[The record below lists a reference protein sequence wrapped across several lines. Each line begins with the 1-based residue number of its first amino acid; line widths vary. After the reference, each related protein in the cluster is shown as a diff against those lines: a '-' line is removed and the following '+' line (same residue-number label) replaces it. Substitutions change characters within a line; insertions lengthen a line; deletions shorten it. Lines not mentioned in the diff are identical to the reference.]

1 MSDAIIGC
9 PKCGAQI
16 ELTEALAAPL
26 VADIR
31 RKSEADAL
39 QREKALLS
47 REELLAKKAS
57 DLQSQTA
64 RLELTLTE
72 RLAAERQ
79 KIAAE
84 QEAKAQAAIEV
95 QLKELKSSLIEK
107 DRKLQAAQA
116 AELSVRQ
123 AREKLEEQQREWELQ
138 KQRDM
143 DVERGRVREAAKN
156 EVLEQIRLKDAEKDK
171 VISDLKTRISE
182 LQRKAEQ
189 GSQQLQGEVAEL
201 ALEEMLRLK
210 FPRDTIEPVAKG
222 VKGADCIQRVFNTA
236 GQPCG
241 ALIWESKNH
250 KAWSD
255 NWFSKLKEDQL
266 QARVEIAAICSTVLP
281 KGVRR
286 FDCVDGVWVCE
297 PCCAI
302 PMAVALRHALIE
314 TTSSR
319 VASEGRQGKMEQVYE
334 YLCGPQFKQRVEG
347 IVESFTTMMEDL
359 ESERKVITKQWAKR
373 RTQIERLIE
382 KTVGMY
388 GDLQGIAGR
397 SLPRIESLELE
408 SLDGNPAASARPVL
422 PPADVFDR
430 DAAG

>member
-1 MSDAIIGC
+1 MPDAIIGC

-26 VADIR
+26 VAEIR

-39 QREKALLS
+39 QREKALLA
-47 REELLAKKAS
+47 REESLSKKTS
-57 DLQSQTA
+57 DLQSQAA
-64 RLELTLTE
+64 RLEVTIHE
-72 RLAAERQ
+72 RLTAERQ
-79 KIAAE
+79 RIAAE
-84 QEAKAQAAIEV
+84 QELKAQAAIET
-95 QLKELKSSLIEK
+95 QLKELKSNLAEK

-123 AREKLEEQQREWELQ
+123 AREKLERIAGLLA
-138 KQRDM
+138 DD
-143 DVERGRVREAAKN
+143 DVAERGRVREAAKN

-171 VISDLKTRISE
+171 VISDLKTRIGE

-210 FPRDTIEPVAKG
+210 FPRDTIEPVPKG
-222 VKGADCIQRVFNTA
+222 VRGADCIQRVFNSA
-236 GQPCG
+236 GQACG

-266 QARVEIAAICSTVLP
+266 QARVEIAAICSTILP
-281 KGVRR
+281 KGVQR
-286 FDCVDGVWVCE
+286 FDCIDGVWVCE
-297 PCCAI
+297 PACAV

-314 TTSSR
+314 AASSR
-319 VASEGRQGKMEQVYE
+319 VASEGRHGKMEQVYE

-359 ESERKVITKQWAKR
+359 EAERKVITKQWAKR

-408 SLDGNPAASARPVL
+408 SLDGNPSESLRPVL
-422 PPADVFDR
+422 PPADRFDR
-430 DAAG
+430 GGGSM